1 MGSPSLD
8 AYLDFFIIFFDIQ
21 ARPNCFTLH
30 DLALEEAGP
39 VQILGTEHIF
49 FTLLTEDFSRRFLF
63 SLPYVRKGAY
73 AKYSFAAVRNT

>member
-1 MGSPSLD
+1 MGSPLWT
-8 AYLDFFIIFFDIQ
+8 DFFFFFDIQ

-49 FTLLTEDFSRRFLF
+49 FTLLTGDCSHRFFLLRPM
-63 SLPYVRKGAY
+63 SEKVHMPNIP
-73 AKYSFAAVRNT
+73 S